1 MKLTDQIVREKHV
14 TTIMVTHNLR
24 YAVEYGDRLV
34 MMHEGHVVLDKT
46 GEEKNEVKV
55 EDIMH
60 IFNEISIEC
69 GN

>member
-46 GEEKNEVKV
+46 GKEKNEVKV